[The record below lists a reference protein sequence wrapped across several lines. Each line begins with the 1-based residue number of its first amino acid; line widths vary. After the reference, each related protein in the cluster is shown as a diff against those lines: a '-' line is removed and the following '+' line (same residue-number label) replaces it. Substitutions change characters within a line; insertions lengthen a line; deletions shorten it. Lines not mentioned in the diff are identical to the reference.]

1 MSYLIQDAGHGGSDS
16 GASANGNIE
25 KEYTLEAALYVNKR
39 LKELGLENDCTRTT
53 DMTLSDTDRVNI
65 VKKYKY
71 CISHHFNAGGG
82 SGVETIHSIYSD
94 GKFENLVID
103 EFKKA
108 GYPVRPTPVF
118 SKKDSKGND
127 WYYMHRNTGSCKTT
141 IVEYEFV
148 DGLQSEK
155 IKDKAYREG
164 MYECVVRAVCEFH
177 GIKYVGLEPDYKELY
192 ENTLSLY
199 QNALSQVETYRLL
212 NDKLQNKLYRI
223 ANIINEN

>member
-1 MSYLIQDAGHGGSDS
+1 MNYLINDAGHGGSDQ

-25 KEYTLEAALYVNKR
+25 KEYTLEAALYVSKR

-53 DMTLSDTDRVNI
+53 DITLSDTDRVNM
-65 VKKYKY
+65 VKQHKH

-94 GKFENLVID
+94 GKFENLIIE

-108 GYPVRPTPVF
+108 GYPIRPKPVF
-118 SKKDSKGND
+118 SKENSKGED

-155 IKDKAYREG
+155 IKDKSYREG
-164 MYECVVRAVCEFH
+164 MYECVVRAACEFH
-177 GIKYVGLEPDYKELY
+177 GIEYVGLEPDYKALY
-192 ENTLSLY
+192 EIILSQYQNTLSMVDT
-199 QNALSQVETYRLL
+199 QKVINEKLL
-212 NDKLQNKLYRI
+212 DKIERI
-223 ANIINEN
+223 AKILNE